1 MKSQSTYNS
10 SVSWLTEHRIIEL
23 GRGISTF
30 PPPPKGCIN
39 RLSQSAQ
46 SLLTL
51 LGEVLDPVRLSISG
65 KCCQEHLERIPA
77 KANHFQQPWTEY
89 CPSET
94 LILRSLK
101 KKKKKTK
108 YYYEGTQQVQIAVSL
123 NWQWR
128 DSSSNDKMG
137 SSVLRHGADADNKLL
152 SIWRTT
158 LI

>member
-65 KCCQEHLERIPA
+65 KCFQEHLERIPA

-101 KKKKKTK
+101 KKKKRLSTTMKAHSKFKLQFHWTDSDV
-108 YYYEGTQQVQIAVSL
+108 TQVRMTRWDLQYWDTEQMQTISCCPY
-123 NWQWR
+123 
-128 DSSSNDKMG
+128 G
-137 SSVLRHGADADNKLL
+137 ELL
-152 SIWRTT
+152 
-158 LI
+158 